1 MAFSHFHDIVVNN
14 LGLID
19 NCKGRHMNENKEF
32 QKTIDKFE
40 NQMVDAESKLGIN
53 PLELWMNEM
62 ISRKRNQ
69 NDENKE
75 EQ

>member
-1 MAFSHFHDIVVNN
+1 
-14 LGLID
+14 
-19 NCKGRHMNENKEF
+19 MNENKEF

-62 ISRKRNQ
+62 ISGKRNQ